1 MTKWTLPITALAVAL
16 MVGCA
21 AQPTVFRVHSETL
34 EPHTDEVATDAVATD
49 EVITD
54 EVITDAVATD
64 AVATDAVATDAVTTD
79 AVAETEDTVV
89 VLSVME
95 RLRAL
100 RAAMSTTVVEA
111 NNVTVMTAADGD
123 ATDEDTDADVTDED
137 TDADVTDEDTDAD
150 VTDEDTDADVTDED
164 TDADVTDEDTPLDAS
179 VQKTIDMLAALQAL
193 VDKPVAEPVATDDA
207 EVRVYI
213 LNEDDTTD
221 IAQIYQLLP
230 WSSSS
235 NAPKGHWE
243 LVYSYEDNDIETTGW
258 LSLTPEKANELMA
271 VLEIEDLAGAYD
283 KRISVARIADVLG
296 IDVDDVPTPWTSNER
311 YQAKN

>member
-123 ATDEDTDADVTDED
+123 A
-137 TDADVTDEDTDAD
+137 TDEDTDAD

>member
-64 AVATDAVATDAVTTD
+64 AVATDAVTTD

-123 ATDEDTDADVTDED
+123 A
-137 TDADVTDEDTDAD
+137 TDEDTDAD

>member
-64 AVATDAVATDAVTTD
+64 AVATDAVTTD

-123 ATDEDTDADVTDED
+123 A
-137 TDADVTDEDTDAD
+137 
-150 VTDEDTDADVTDED
+150 TDEDTDADVTDED